1 MAFTSILSGD
11 LGIADRIAAL
21 FSNLGEARQ
30 RRKVFRQTLREL
42 SVLSTRELNDL
53 GIHRSMITRVAIE
66 AAYGKRGK

>member
-11 LGIADRIAAL
+11 LGIAGRISAI
-21 FSNLGEARQ
+21 FSNLNEARQ
-30 RRKVFRQTLREL
+30 RRKVYRQTLREL
-42 SVLSTRELNDL
+42 NVLSTRELDDL